1 MKLLFEN
8 WRKYLNYIPSE
19 RTQTHQIYCDMDG
32 VLADFVEGTVI
43 HITNKLQSGE
53 AEELKA
59 AIGRDYIQSEDID
72 NNKTVR
78 RYMYRELENHADF
91 WKDLPWMPGGKELW
105 DYIAPYNPHILTA
118 PMGYGSEIGKQEWID
133 KNLNPP
139 PPEKVFMSHE
149 KYRWAVRDGGPNIL
163 IDDFS
168 KNTIPWTEAG
178 GIAILHTDTAKTIQ
192 ELEKILNETPI

>member
-1 MKLLFEN
+1 MKLIFEN
-8 WRKYLNYIPSE
+8 WRKYLNYVPSE
-19 RTQTHQIYCDMDG
+19 RAQTHQIYCDMDG
-32 VLADFVEGTVI
+32 VLADFVGGTVV

-59 AIGRDYIQSEDID
+59 TIGRDYIQSEDID
-72 NNKTVR
+72 NNKLVR

-105 DYIAPYNPHILTA
+105 AYIAPYNPHILTA

-168 KNTIPWTEAG
+168 KNTVPWTEAG

-192 ELEKILNETPI
+192 ELEKILNETSV

>member
-1 MKLLFEN
+1 MKLIFEN

-19 RTQTHQIYCDMDG
+19 RTQTYQIYCDMDG

-59 AIGRDYIQSEDID
+59 AIGRDHIEDEDII
-72 NNKTVR
+72 NNKLVR
-78 RYMYRELENHADF
+78 RYMYRELENHANF
-91 WKDLPWMPGGKELW
+91 WRDLPWMSGGKELW
-105 DYIAPYNPHILTA
+105 DYIAPYEPYILTA

-168 KNTIPWTEAG
+168 KNTIPWAEAG

>member
-1 MKLLFEN
+1 MKLIFEN

-19 RTQTHQIYCDMDG
+19 RTQTYQIYCDMDG
-32 VLADFVEGTVI
+32 VLVDFVGGTVK
-43 HITNKLQSGE
+43 HITNNLQSGE
-53 AEELKA
+53 AEELRA
-59 AIGRDYIQSEDID
+59 AIGRDYIESEDID

-91 WKDLPWMPGGKELW
+91 WRDLPWMPGGKELW

-118 PMGYGSEIGKQEWID
+118 PMKYGSEIGKQEWID

-168 KNTIPWTEAG
+168 KNTVPWTEAG

-192 ELEKILNETPI
+192 ELEKILNETPV